1 MTVNEGNAVLVKE
14 NIREK
19 KALMYNVKGQ
29 KDKFR
34 KDINK
39 IMKTIHS
46 QNKIMDIQFKE
57 SE

>member
-46 QNKIMDIQFKE
+46 
-57 SE
+57 